1 MLCCVYHPTDNMR
14 VVEDVERDK
23 LLATGVWFNTPNEA
37 KQKRA
42 EYERRI
48 REGEKPRKRT
58 RERKTENAGEPSRE
72 Q

>member
-37 KQKRA
+37 KQLRA

-48 REGEKPRKRT
+48 REGEKPRKRKS
-58 RERKTENAGEPSRE
+58 ERKTEDV
-72 Q
+72 

>member
-1 MLCCVYHPTDNMR
+1 MLCCAYHPTEKMR
-14 VVEDVERDK
+14 VVESYEREQ
-23 LLATGVWFNTPNEA
+23 LLKTGVWFKTPNEA

-58 RERKTENAGEPSRE
+58 RERKTEDVGESPRE

>member
-37 KQKRA
+37 KQLRA
-42 EYERRI
+42 DYERRI
-48 REGEKPRKRT
+48 RDGEKPRKRKS
-58 RERKTENAGEPSRE
+58 ERKTEDV
-72 Q
+72 

>member
-23 LLATGVWFNTPNEA
+23 LLTTGVWFNTPNEA
-37 KQKRA
+37 KQMRA

-48 REGEKPRKRT
+48 RDGEKPRKRKS
-58 RERKTENAGEPSRE
+58 ERKTEDV
-72 Q
+72 

>member
-23 LLATGVWFNTPNEA
+23 LLATGAWFNTPNEA
-37 KQKRA
+37 KQMRA

-48 REGEKPRKRT
+48 RDGEKPRKRKS
-58 RERKTENAGEPSRE
+58 ERKAEDV
-72 Q
+72 